1 MLAQLQEIPMLQR
14 QKIQQEVLACPD
26 CGGKLSPERDL
37 LICQEHGAFFVY
49 GSQLLVRAARPASKP
64 AEPSMPWESAHTRL
78 A

>member
-1 MLAQLQEIPMLQR
+1 MVQR

-49 GSQLLVRAARPASKP
+49 GSQLLVRAPRPASKP
-64 AEPSMPWESAHTRL
+64 AEPSMPWESARTRL